1 MALAKKKVY
10 SFSCPPELYA
20 RATALCKTRGCTKSW
35 LVAKGLERI
44 LAEEEE
50 DARDYE
56 AAAADVPYYPVNL
69 NNFSHNLKGYQ
80 GLEK

>member
-56 AAAADVPYYPVNL
+56 AAAAAWKE
-69 NNFSHNLKGYQ
+69 FEASGEKGIS
-80 GLEK
+80 LEDLRKKLSI

>member
-44 LAEEEE
+44 LDEEEE

-56 AAAADVPYYPVNL
+56 AAAAAWKE
-69 NNFSHNLKGYQ
+69 FEASGEKGYTAEEARKK
-80 GLEK
+80 LDL

>member
-35 LVAKGLERI
+35 LIAKGLERI
-44 LAEEEE
+44 LDEEEE

-56 AAAADVPYYPVNL
+56 AAATAWKE
-69 NNFSHNLKGYQ
+69 FEASGEKGYTAEEARKKL
-80 GLEK
+80 GL